1 MNCPSCGA
9 PLRLAAGNTSLRCEY
24 CKLVVAVEA
33 DDTGVQFLD
42 EAPELTCPTCSAS
55 LWKAVLA
62 TVEVDA
68 CKTDRGLLV
77 LMDWFE
83 PLVEKMRG
91 LHAEREIPGPVD
103 EAELE
108 RKIMCPKC
116 HQRMDTH
123 YYFGGGHAVMS
134 TCERCQAHWVDGG
147 MLMRIV
153 RAPRIS
159 EE

>member
-1 MNCPSCGA
+1 MNCPNCGA
-9 PLRLAAGNTSLRCEY
+9 PLKLAAGNTSLRCDY
-24 CKLVVAVEA
+24 CKLVVAVES

-42 EAPELTCPTCSAS
+42 EAPEMTCPTCQAG
-55 LWKAVLA
+55 LWHGVLA
-62 TVEVDA
+62 SVEVDT

-77 LMDWFE
+77 PMDWFE

-91 LHAEREIPGPVD
+91 LHSEREYPGPVD
-103 EAELE
+103 DSELE

-116 HQRMDTH
+116 HQKMDTH

-134 TCERCQAHWVDGG
+134 TCERCELHWLDGG

-153 RAPRIS
+153 RAPRIA